1 MAFLFNS
8 LPLLKR
14 CIMDHPF
21 LNLMGEGGSFS
32 HRQRE
37 QMGNLQSSCLLG
49 MSVGLKRSGWG
60 LFPYLLVWES
70 SLVKA

>member
-1 MAFLFNS
+1 
-8 LPLLKR
+8 
-14 CIMDHPF
+14 MDHPF